1 MDISFDDKENNFW
14 LVGDLGG
21 VRFYKFWE
29 TLLRAA
35 GGQLELEEGDL
46 LLPIFI
52 FSIPCLDIFPI
63 FSIFIFPSLNMNT
76 SFLCNFHIVGS
87 LFFISF
93 TVIFLCLFL
102 NNSLFFH
109 IFIIHSYFF
118 NFSFLLPIVIFS
130 LRLNVFKKALHL
142 CQMS

>member
-1 MDISFDDKENNFW
+1 MYFDIKSINNNTDISFDDKGNNFW

-21 VRFYKFWE
+21 VRFYKLWE

-63 FSIFIFPSLNMNT
+63 FSIFTFSFFNVNVYFSLQF
-76 SFLCNFHIVGS
+76 SYCRFS
-87 LFFISF
+87 LFY
-93 TVIFLCLFL
+93 FL
-102 NNSLFFH
+102 NCYILTS
-109 IFIIHSYFF
+109 IS
-118 NFSFLLPIVIFS
+118 
-130 LRLNVFKKALHL
+130 
-142 CQMS
+142 